1 MFGYVKTAEDE
12 LRVRELKRYKSYYC
26 GLCKQIACYS
36 QASRL
41 LLSYDMVFLAL
52 LVEAEA
58 PEELVQCKRKWLR
71 RCKKRC
77 GDRKLQYI
85 AAVSVMLLYD
95 KLQNDV
101 QDGERGRRF
110 LMRAVWPGVQK
121 AAADFPEARETV
133 AAAMQHLT
141 CLERENCA
149 AFETLTQC
157 FAACF
162 SQLIQLAPEQDEF
175 ASIRAEA
182 AYHVAAWVY
191 LFDMLLDVEEDR
203 RMHTFNAIL
212 LQEDEA
218 HGRMEVT
225 HLLRSH
231 LEQAETCLERLPYS
245 SNLPILQNIVSL
257 GLPLQMAATQ
267 ASGRRGRT
275 P

>member
-26 GLCKQIACYS
+26 GLCRQIACYS

-58 PEELVQCKRKWLR
+58 PEALAQCKRKWLR

-77 GDRKLQYI
+77 GDKKLQYI

-101 QDGERGRRF
+101 QDGEQGRRP
-110 LMRAVWPGVQK
+110 LMKAVWPGVQK
-121 AAADFPEARETV
+121 AAADFPEARATV
-133 AAAMQHLT
+133 AAAMQRLSA
-141 CLERENCA
+141 LERECCS

-157 FAACF
+157 FAGCF
-162 SQLIQLAPEQDEF
+162 FQLLQLAPEQDEF
-175 ASIRAEA
+175 AAIRAEA

-218 HGRMEVT
+218 HGRMEVAR
-225 HLLRSH
+225 LLHAH

-257 GLPLQMAATQ
+257 GLPLQMAVTQ

>member
-1 MFGYVKTAEDE
+1 
-12 LRVRELKRYKSYYC
+12 
-26 GLCKQIACYS
+26 
-36 QASRL
+36 
-41 LLSYDMVFLAL
+41 
-52 LVEAEA
+52 
-58 PEELVQCKRKWLR
+58 
-71 RCKKRC
+71 
-77 GDRKLQYI
+77 
-85 AAVSVMLLYD
+85 
-95 KLQNDV
+95 
-101 QDGERGRRF
+101 
-110 LMRAVWPGVQK
+110 MRAVWPGVQK

-133 AAAMQHLT
+133 AAVMQRLT

-175 ASIRAEA
+175 AAIRAEA

-203 RMHTFNAIL
+203 KMHTFNAIL
-212 LQEDEA
+212 LQENEA

-231 LEQAETCLERLPYS
+231 LEQAEACLERLPYS

-275 P
+275 T